1 MNVSTVNTIAA
12 KQLLPTKTPRRR
24 TPQWALSEH
33 SKTSAPYQQEDRY
46 HSRTIERA
54 LDALDAFGF
63 SNAPRSLKEI
73 SAITSQPESSLYR
86 VLTTLQKRNYL
97 LQNRDGTYQLTRK
110 VLYGRTLDMAEVLRE
125 FARPVLED
133 LGRSFDETVALSYL
147 FTDYIQVLDTVET
160 FHPIRVT
167 NRIGRIIPPHCSS
180 MGKAILA
187 YQDNETADRMLETYG
202 LNPRT
207 VNSITDRGTLR
218 RELENVRAQGF
229 AVDREESMLGGVC
242 YGAPI
247 VSSGNVIGALSVS
260 TPIPRLDSA
269 REDSIRIGVMDAA
282 RRVGEALD
290 AKFGKLPI

>member
-1 MNVSTVNTIAA
+1 MNISTVNTIAA

-33 SKTSAPYQQEDRY
+33 SKASAPYQQEDRY

-86 VLTTLQKRNYL
+86 VLTTLQKRSYL

-218 RELENVRAQGF
+218 RELENVRAHGF

-247 VSSGNVIGALSVS
+247 ISSGSVIGALSVS
-260 TPIPRLDSA
+260 TPIPRLDPA
-269 REDSIRIGVMDAA
+269 REDSIRLGVMDAA

-290 AKFGKLPI
+290 AKFGKRQ

>member
-1 MNVSTVNTIAA
+1 MNTSVANTIVA

-33 SKTSAPYQQEDRY
+33 SKASAPDHQEDRY

-260 TPIPRLDSA
+260 TPIPRLDPA
-269 REDSIRIGVMDAA
+269 REDSIRLGVMEAA
-282 RRVGEALD
+282 RRVGDILD
-290 AKFGKLPI
+290 AKFGKLQ

>member
-1 MNVSTVNTIAA
+1 MNTSAGNTIVAT
-12 KQLLPTKTPRRR
+12 QLLPTKTPRRR

-33 SKTSAPYQQEDRY
+33 SKAGAPDQQEDRY

-73 SAITSQPESSLYR
+73 SAVTTQPESSLYR
-86 VLTTLQKRNYL
+86 VLTTLQKRSYL

-125 FARPVLED
+125 LARPILEE
-133 LGRSFDETVALSYL
+133 LGRSFDETVGLSYL

-187 YQDNETADRMLETYG
+187 FQDNETADRMLETYG

-218 RELENVRAQGF
+218 REMEKVREQGF

-247 VSSGNVIGALSVS
+247 VCNGSVVGALSVS
-260 TPIPRLDSA
+260 TPIPRLDPE
-269 REDSIRIGVMDAA
+269 REDSIRLGVMEAA
-282 RRVGEALD
+282 RRVGEVLD
-290 AKFGKLPI
+290 AKFGKLQ

>member
-12 KQLLPTKTPRRR
+12 KQQLLPTKTPRRR
-24 TPQWALSEH
+24 TPQWALTER
-33 SKTSAPYQQEDRY
+33 SKASAPDQQEDRY

-247 VSSGNVIGALSVS
+247 VSSGSVIGALSVS
-260 TPIPRLDSA
+260 TPIPRLDPA

-282 RRVGEALD
+282 RRVGEVLD
-290 AKFGKLPI
+290 AKFGKLQ

>member
-1 MNVSTVNTIAA
+1 MNTSTANTIVA

-33 SKTSAPYQQEDRY
+33 SKAGIPYQQEDRY

-73 SAITSQPESSLYR
+73 SAVTSQPESSLYR

-125 FARPVLED
+125 LARPVLED
-133 LGRSFDETVALSYL
+133 LGRSFDETVGLSYL

-218 RELENVRAQGF
+218 KEMEQVRAQGF
-229 AVDREESMLGGVC
+229 AIDREESMLGGVC
-242 YGAPI
+242 FGAPI
-247 VSSGNVIGALSVS
+247 ACNASVIGALSVS
-260 TPIPRLDSA
+260 TPIPRLSPA
-269 REDSIRIGVMDAA
+269 REDSIRLGVMEAA
-282 RRVGEALD
+282 RRVGEILD
-290 AKFGKLPI
+290 TKFGKL